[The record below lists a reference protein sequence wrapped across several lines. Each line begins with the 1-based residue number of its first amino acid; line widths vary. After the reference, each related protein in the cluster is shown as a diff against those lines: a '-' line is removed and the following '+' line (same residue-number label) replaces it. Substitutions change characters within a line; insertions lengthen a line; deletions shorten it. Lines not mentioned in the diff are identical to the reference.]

1 MIYWMTSKT
10 FRDEFLIKE
19 KYKDILET
27 QYVLISSRIGYSGKE
42 ENIISAKSFLF
53 PSPHTCSAA
62 TNDEFINRYEEQLK
76 NNIAFFAM
84 IIQNALIENN
94 DIVLLCTKC
103 ENKMKFMDV
112 IVDFV
117 YHKFGYFIYN
127 YKKYSKGV
135 LKEYKFNKTK
145 VLLKCDKYIQ
155 DVKKNSSDE
164 KVRKSYYK
172 DLSKKELRMI
182 LEKEGIY
189 SKNKS
194 RKEMI
199 DDIEVFIL

>member
-10 FRDEFLIKE
+10 FRDEFLNNE
-19 KYKDILET
+19 KCKDILET

-62 TNDEFINRYEEQLK
+62 TNDEFENRYEEQLK

-103 ENKMKFMDV
+103 ENKMKFMNI
-112 IVDFV
+112 IVDFI

-135 LKEYKFNKTK
+135 LKEYKFNSLIGSLTIHYDENIFPMHLWEQFLSGISSPEL
-145 VLLKCDKYIQ
+145 VAL
-155 DVKKNSSDE
+155 VNS
-164 KVRKSYYK
+164 
-172 DLSKKELRMI
+172 
-182 LEKEGIY
+182 
-189 SKNKS
+189 N
-194 RKEMI
+194 
-199 DDIEVFIL
+199 IEAIS